1 MTTVAVRMPFS
12 KRLVALLRDPTSWEN
27 LTDAQRRRALNDFYD
42 TQTAA
47 VREHSLYRERLNP
60 FFDDVYAKA
69 VVSVRIARVAC
80 GVGVLFPSLPPWPHG
95 HRSAQDIDAQQN
107 AAEGGDGSSVRAFY
121 TKNQMQH
128 YLDYTIDTAEYLDC
142 LRVLIGAEWPESF
155 PAELDS
161 HRNVLHEVCVWPN
174 QCVAARSVLAACSV
188 LTKGRSSQCN
198 TRLKL
203 LETLWK
209 KLDEKGYDTGI
220 IDAHDPLVDS
230 RNPVEIERIEWE

>member
-12 KRLVALLRDPTSWEN
+12 KRLVALLRDPTSWEG
-27 LTDAQRRRALNDFYD
+27 LTDAQRRRALNDFFD
-42 TQTAA
+42 TQSAA
-47 VREHSLYRERLNP
+47 VREHDLYRERLNP

-69 VVSVRIARVAC
+69 VVSLRIARAAYNI
-80 GVGVLFPSLPPWPHG
+80 GVLLPSLPPRPHG

-121 TKNQMQH
+121 TKHQMQH
-128 YLDYTIDTAEYLDC
+128 YLDHAIDTAEYLDC

-161 HRNVLHEVCVWPN
+161 HRNVLQEVCVWPN
-174 QCVAARSVLAACSV
+174 QRVAARAV

-203 LETLWK
+203 LEDLWK

-230 RNPVEIERIEWE
+230 TNPVEIERIEWK